1 MHVLA
6 RLCGA
11 IVQLFN
17 DLALRKF
24 FQCAAFFYH
33 GFFVAVWGEDLPRIF
48 TEFFVADFT
57 TDFHGFWARI
67 FTVFYGGGG
76 IILGSMS
83 EKIVGIFILN
93 K

>member
-1 MHVLA
+1 M
-6 RLCGA
+6 
-11 IVQLFN
+11 
-17 DLALRKF
+17 
-24 FQCAAFFYH
+24 
-33 GFFVAVWGEDLPRIF
+33 AVWGEDLPHIF

-67 FTVFYGGGG
+67 FTVFMAVGG